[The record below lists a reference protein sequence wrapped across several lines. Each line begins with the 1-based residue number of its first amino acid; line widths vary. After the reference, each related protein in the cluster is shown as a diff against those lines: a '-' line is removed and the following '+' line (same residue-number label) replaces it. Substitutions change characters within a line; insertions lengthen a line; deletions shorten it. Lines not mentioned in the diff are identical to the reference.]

1 MKKGLKLA
9 LVMALFCLPVV
20 SNAQSEDM
28 VKNKALST
36 QYKNEITIASH
47 ELKALKAKVKA
58 NPGDVQLNV
67 ELEQKKVALK
77 ELKEKKK
84 IVDGAIK
91 TENASLKA
99 AKAAE
104 KAKIK
109 AAKAAEK
116 AQKLHAP
123 ATPAQ

>member
-36 QYKNEITIASH
+36 QYKNEITIANH
-47 ELKALKAKVKA
+47 EIKALKAKAKA
-58 NPGDVQLNV
+58 NPGDVNTNI

-77 ELKEKKK
+77 DLKEKKK
-84 IVDGAIK
+84 IVDDAIK
-91 TENASLKA
+91 AEKASLKA
-99 AKAAE
+99 TKAAE
-104 KAKIK
+104 KAKVK
-109 AAKAAEK
+109 AEKAAEK
-116 AQKLHAP
+116 ASKLHASK
-123 ATPAQ
+123 AK

>member
-36 QYKNEITIASH
+36 QYKNEINSANH
-47 ELKALKAKVKA
+47 EIKALKAKIKA
-58 NPGDVQLNV
+58 NPSDVNLNV
-67 ELEQKKVALK
+67 ELEKKKVAVK
-77 ELKEKKK
+77 ELKSKKK
-84 IVDGAIK
+84 IVDEAIK
-91 TENASLKA
+91 AENASLKA

-104 KAKIK
+104 KAKQK
-109 AAKAAEK
+109 HAKAAEK
-116 AQKLHAP
+116 AQKLH
-123 ATPAQ
+123 TPAAAN